1 MAATS
6 GKGLKQNLLIIFLV
20 VSILLIGLIWAGN
33 LAGPAPETPGY
44 YRDTY
49 RVDQSIYVTATAE
62 AIENELR
69 QKSGTPV
76 PEQGEGHGQGRGGG
90 QNEGKNH

>member
-1 MAATS
+1 MATAPRES
-6 GKGLKQNLLIIFLV
+6 LKRNLLLAFVLACVI
-20 VSILLIGLIWAGN
+20 LIGLIWAEG
-33 LAGPAPETPGY
+33 LSEAGPPTPGY

-49 RVDQSIYVTATAE
+49 HVDESIYVTATAE

-76 PEQGEGHGQGRGGG
+76 PTPAENHSSGRG
-90 QNEGKNH
+90 NH